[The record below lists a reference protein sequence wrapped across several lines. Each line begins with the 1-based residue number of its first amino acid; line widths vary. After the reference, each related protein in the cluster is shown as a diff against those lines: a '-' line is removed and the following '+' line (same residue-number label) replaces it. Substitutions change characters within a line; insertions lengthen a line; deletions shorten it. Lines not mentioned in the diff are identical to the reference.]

1 MTSPEADAAP
11 AAGAPAER
19 VLVVDDD
26 VPVRRMLTR
35 ALSAEGFEVRAAA
48 DGGAALALAEREI
61 PDVVVL
67 DVAMPGMDGLDVC
80 RRLRAKGV
88 SSGILMLTARDAV
101 PDRVAGL
108 EAGAD
113 DYLVK
118 PFALEEL
125 VARIRALVRR
135 GTGPAAERLGYG
147 DLTLSLDTAVAV
159 RAGRTISLTARE
171 AQLLALLLRH
181 PRQVLSREAAIAQ
194 IWDAAAVP
202 NVVDRYVAHLRRKL
216 GDPPIIHTVRG
227 VGFMLR

>member
-1 MTSPEADAAP
+1 VSAVAAV
-11 AAGAPAER
+11 ER

-26 VPVRRMLTR
+26 APVRRMLER
-35 ALSAEGFEVRAAA
+35 ALGAEGFAVRAAA
-48 DGGAALALAEREI
+48 DGGAALALAEQEV

-80 RRLRAKGV
+80 RRMRAKGMR
-88 SSGILMLTARDAV
+88 SGILMLTARDAV
-101 PDRVAGL
+101 PDRVSGL

-135 GTGPAAERLGYG
+135 GNGTAGHAGDRIAYADVTLDRDTG
-147 DLTLSLDTAVAV
+147 VAV
-159 RAGRTISLTARE
+159 RGGREIELTPRE
-171 AQLLALLLRH
+171 AELLALLMAQ
-181 PRQVLSREAAIAQ
+181 PRQVLTREAAIAQ

-216 GDPPIIHTVRG
+216 GEPHLIHTVRG
-227 VGFMLR
+227 IGFMLRG